1 MPITDIGRKAMK
13 MLREYMA
20 LHDELNVNSEQFSPQ
35 RICISII
42 GRKTENNNFKVL
54 KIVQFL
60 TLSR

>member
-20 LHDELNVNSEQFSPQ
+20 LHDELNVNSEQFPPQ